1 MSPAVT
7 SDATMTFDERYRA
20 IDSRDTRFDGQFV
33 TAVRSTGIYCR
44 PSCPARTP
52 KPSNVTFYPTSA
64 AAHEAGYRA
73 CKRCLPEAAPGS
85 PQWNLRGDTA
95 GRAMRLIADGVVER
109 EGVPGLARR
118 LGYSPRHLTRLLT
131 AELGAG
137 PLALSRAH
145 RAQTARMLLVGTDLP
160 AADVAFSAGFA
171 SVRQFNDTVR
181 EVFGMPPL
189 ELRAR
194 RRGMRGAAAVVP
206 GTIDLVLP
214 HRGPLDADGLF
225 AWMAARAVAG
235 AEVATATTFART
247 LRLPHG
253 PAWFELRLDPAG
265 RVRLHTRLTHLADLS
280 TLVTRARRL
289 FDLDADP
296 YAVDDALAWHPELAP
311 LLAALPGIRVP
322 GAADPHEMLI
332 RAMVGQQITVAAA
345 RTALTQLTAE
355 LGDDV
360 DGFEGTTKLFPTM
373 AAIAERGHEVL
384 RGPAAR
390 IRAIT
395 GAAAA
400 LADGS
405 LTLTPGDDAVEQR
418 RALLAMPGI
427 GPWTA
432 DYVRMRVLGDPDV
445 FLPGDVAVRAGA
457 ATAGLPADPGPLTAW
472 AARTAPWRSY
482 LTAHLWRAVPQ
493 RRSAEL
499 HGSRATR
506 PRHAEEPG
514 SSRLIRGVLQSPS
527 KETLVTTATIQTLD
541 TPDGPFTLLVDDA
554 GRVLASGW
562 TADTDRILGRLRAAD
577 RPSTVTAGE
586 TDAAAAVAAYYAGD
600 LAAIDGVPVAQ
611 QGTAMQLAGWAVL
624 RRIEPGRPLTYAEFA
639 AELGSANAVR
649 AAASICA
656 RNAPALFVPCHRV
669 LRTGGAL
676 GGFAWGLDVKR
687 RLLDRE
693 AGVLAL
699 VG

>member
-1 MSPAVT
+1 MS
-7 SDATMTFDERYRA
+7 FDERYRA
-20 IDSRDTRFDGQFV
+20 IDSRDARFDGQFV

-95 GRAMRLIADGVVER
+95 GRAMRLIADGIVER
-109 EGVPGLARR
+109 EGVPALARR

-145 RAQTARMLLVGTDLP
+145 RAQTARMLLVGTDLS
-160 AADVAFSAGFA
+160 AADVAFSSGFA

-194 RRGMRGAAAVVP
+194 RRASRHDGPGATAAASAP
-206 GTIDLVLP
+206 GVTIDLALP
-214 HRGPLDADGLF
+214 HRGPLDAAGLF
-225 AWMAARAVAG
+225 AWMAARAVPG
-235 AEVATATTFART
+235 AEVATASTFART

-253 PAWFELRLDPAG
+253 PAWFELRLDGADHARAP
-265 RVRLHTRLTHLADLS
+265 RVRLRASLTNLSDLS
-280 TLVTRARRL
+280 PLVTRARRL

-296 YAVDDALAWHPELAP
+296 DAVDQSLARHPALAP
-311 LLAALPGIRVP
+311 LVAGLPGIRVP

-345 RTALTQLTAE
+345 RTALTALTAA
-355 LGDDV
+355 LGEEAPA
-360 DGFEGTTKLFPTM
+360 FEGMLAGAGAGSLDAAGPGDAPAPVRLFPTM
-373 AAIAERGHEVL
+373 AAIAEHGADVL

-400 LADGS
+400 LADGT
-405 LTLTPGDDAVEQR
+405 LTLTAGDDAGEQR
-418 RALLAMPGI
+418 AALLARPGI

-432 DYVRMRVLGDPDV
+432 DYVRMRVLADPDV
-445 FLPGDVAVRAGA
+445 FLPGDVAVRSGA
-457 ATAGLPADPGPLTAW
+457 AAVGLPAEPRALDEW

-482 LTAHLWRAVPQ
+482 LTAHLWRAVPPKVPV
-493 RRSAEL
+493 RRVAASVPT
-499 HGSRATR
+499 GR
-506 PRHAEEPG
+506 P
-514 SSRLIRGVLQSPS
+514 
-527 KETLVTTATIQTLD
+527 
-541 TPDGPFTLLVDDA
+541 DDA
-554 GRVLASGW
+554 
-562 TADTDRILGRLRAAD
+562 
-577 RPSTVTAGE
+577 ST
-586 TDAAAAVAAYYAGD
+586 
-600 LAAIDGVPVAQ
+600 
-611 QGTAMQLAGWAVL
+611 
-624 RRIEPGRPLTYAEFA
+624 RSLT
-639 AELGSANAVR
+639 SA
-649 AAASICA
+649 
-656 RNAPALFVPCHRV
+656 LT
-669 LRTGGAL
+669 TGGTS
-676 GGFAWGLDVKR
+676 
-687 RLLDRE
+687 
-693 AGVLAL
+693 
-699 VG
+699 

>member
-1 MSPAVT
+1 MTSKTPPAAMPFTV
-7 SDATMTFDERYRA
+7 DAARAHGAATMTFDERYRA

-85 PQWNLRGDTA
+85 PHWNVRGDTA

-118 LGYSPRHLTRLLT
+118 LGYSPRHLTRLLS

-171 SVRQFNDTVR
+171 SVRQFNETIR
-181 EVFGMPPL
+181 EVFGLAPL

-194 RRGMRGAAAVVP
+194 RRVPRVVGAGSGFEAGAGAGAAAV
-206 GTIDLVLP
+206 GLTAIDLTLP
-214 HRGPLDADGLF
+214 HRGPLDSEGLF
-225 AWMAARAVAG
+225 AWMAARAVSG
-235 AEVATATTFART
+235 AEKATASTFART
-247 LRLPHG
+247 LRLPGG
-253 PAWFELRLDPAG
+253 PAWFELRTDDSDGAG
-265 RVRLHTRLTHLADLS
+265 RVRLRARLSHLADLS

-296 YAVDDALAWHPELAP
+296 IAVDDALSRHPELAP
-311 LLAALPGIRVP
+311 LVAGLPGLRVP

-332 RAMVGQQITVAAA
+332 RAMIGQQITVGAA
-345 RTALTQLTAE
+345 RTALSTLTSV
-355 LGDDV
+355 LGDEVPSLADAAHAGNDPSGA
-360 DGFEGTTKLFPTM
+360 DGPPATMRLFPTM

-390 IRAIT
+390 IRAVT
-395 GAAAA
+395 AAAAA

-405 LTLTPGDDAVEQR
+405 LVLTPGDDAAEQR
-418 RALLAMPGI
+418 AALLAMPGI

-457 ATAGLPADPGPLTAW
+457 AAAGLPSEPRALTEW
-472 AARTAPWRSY
+472 AARTGPWRSY
-482 LTAHLWRAVPQ
+482 FTAHLWRAVPPKAPKLQKPALQ
-493 RRSAEL
+493 RRAEASD
-499 HGSRATR
+499 HETKAT
-506 PRHAEEPG
+506 A
-514 SSRLIRGVLQSPS
+514 
-527 KETLVTTATIQTLD
+527 
-541 TPDGPFTLLVDDA
+541 
-554 GRVLASGW
+554 
-562 TADTDRILGRLRAAD
+562 
-577 RPSTVTAGE
+577 
-586 TDAAAAVAAYYAGD
+586 
-600 LAAIDGVPVAQ
+600 
-611 QGTAMQLAGWAVL
+611 
-624 RRIEPGRPLTYAEFA
+624 
-639 AELGSANAVR
+639 
-649 AAASICA
+649 
-656 RNAPALFVPCHRV
+656 
-669 LRTGGAL
+669 
-676 GGFAWGLDVKR
+676 
-687 RLLDRE
+687 
-693 AGVLAL
+693 
-699 VG
+699 